1 MKERILKTKFRR
13 KKLIV
18 LNISGPGYHERE
30 NWFGLWSNQGS
41 LHKVTTQKRTFYQS
55 NKNWQIIVWALLLIF
70 ILQTSGAF
78 SHKADYWHVRSLHLQ
93 GRLMMHFENDNF
105 GEDRMILTCLGFS
118 FHFTLA
124 HQMVLP
130 CSAFSFLLLTSC
142 LNAPWGPG
150 RHRTTQES

>member
-1 MKERILKTKFRR
+1 MRERIDLDFEVTRDPYTRSQHK
-13 KKLIV
+13 
-18 LNISGPGYHERE
+18 RE
-30 NWFGLWSNQGS
+30 HFI
-41 LHKVTTQKRTFYQS
+41 RAI
-55 NKNWQIIVWALLLIF
+55 KNWQIIVWALILIF

-105 GEDRMILTCLGFS
+105 GEDRIILPCLGFS
-118 FHFTLA
+118 FLFTLA

-130 CSAFSFLLLTSC
+130 CSAFSFSFLLLTSC